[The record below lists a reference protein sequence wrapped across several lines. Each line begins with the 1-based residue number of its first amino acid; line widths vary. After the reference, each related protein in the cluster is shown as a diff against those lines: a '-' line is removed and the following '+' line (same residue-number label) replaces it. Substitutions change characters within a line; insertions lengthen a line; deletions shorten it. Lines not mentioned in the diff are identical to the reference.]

1 MLQLELAVF
10 SKNGKRRHPCLD
22 PDLRRKVCGVSP
34 LSIMLAVDFYKYGFI
49 IMLRKLP
56 SIASLLTVFFLI
68 MKDFVH
74 PFFFS
79 ISVEMII

>member
-10 SKNGKRRHPCLD
+10 SKNGERRHPCLD

-34 LSIMLAVDFYKYGFI
+34 SSIMLAVDFYKYGFI
-49 IMLRKLP
+49 IMLKKLP
-56 SIASLLTVFFLI
+56 SIASLFTVFFLI

-74 PFFFS
+74 PFS